1 MHLKHWEQDGKKLKS
16 QARPKYKKRILKR
29 LKIAMQRIKK
39 QMFKHSTNHSLS
51 LKNNVIQIYLIKL

>member
-29 LKIAMQRIKK
+29 LKIAIQRIKEGSK
-39 QMFKHSTNHSLS
+39 CLSSQQIIYSL
-51 LKNNVIQIYLIKL
+51 